1 MPLDKSKTSKQ
12 IISGDGITTT
22 RLQTISTASETSLGL
37 IQSIAPSPYL
47 AASRA
52 MSSQQNV
59 ITGNNAVGSDVP
71 TTSCVTCQQ
80 GSRQQE
86 SHHHHHH
93 HHYNTQKQRRLTS
106 VGSKGIVVAGTPK
119 FIASTFE
126 PENSTTCS
134 SSGGEQVPL
143 TQQAPTLQPMNN
155 ALQSQMSTTSSP
167 LPPAI
172 KIRLYELFGQIEKE
186 FEVLYSENLGLQER
200 LEQLGTVVHPNLLP
214 GSTSTSTISTLTN
227 NLHLIGDINLNHPP
241 QQQPV
246 DFGNKQS
253 HIYSYPSSSQ
263 KDPNQVENVLNQN
276 HEKHQQS
283 VHKFQQSQHPY
294 PPPIHQQNLQQLQQ
308 QPPVHQKSSRVHKL
322 RSHTNRLRQQTTR
335 IMSNFA
341 SKGPSGSSSVN
352 CTPLRR

>member
-1 MPLDKSKTSKQ
+1 MPLDKNKSSKPIVSGEGTPTS
-12 IISGDGITTT
+12 
-22 RLQTISTASETSLGL
+22 RLQTISATSTASSGV

-52 MSSQQNV
+52 MSSQSIV
-59 ITGNNAVGSDVP
+59 TGNSVMGSSDV
-71 TTSCVTCQQ
+71 TTSCLTCQQ
-80 GSRQQE
+80 GSRQQQC
-86 SHHHHHH
+86 HHYHHH

-106 VGSKGIVVAGTPK
+106 AGSKGMVVSGTPK
-119 FIASTFE
+119 SHLIASAFE

-134 SSGGEQVPL
+134 SSGGEQIS
-143 TQQAPTLQPMNN
+143 QQQPI
-155 ALQSQMSTTSSP
+155 LPSTTTTIQSQVSTTTSP

-186 FEVLYSENLGLQER
+186 FEVLYSENLGLQEH
-200 LEQLGTVVHPNLLP
+200 LEQLGTAVHPNLLP
-214 GSTSTSTISTLTN
+214 GSTSTSTLSTLTN
-227 NLHLIGDINLNHPP
+227 NLHLIGDINLNNPSHS
-241 QQQPV
+241 V
-246 DFGNKQS
+246 EFGSKQS
-253 HIYSYPSSSQ
+253 QMYSCPSSQ
-263 KDPNQVENVLNQN
+263 RDQVDVINQN
-276 HEKHQQS
+276 HDKHQQS
-283 VHKFQQSQHPY
+283 VHKFQQSHHPY
-294 PPPIHQQNLQQLQQ
+294 QPSSHQQNLQQIPQ